1 MRLHQE
7 KLNVEIMGSN
17 GSILVEVY
25 LEYCVHKKDV
35 KELERMQR
43 AITKM
48 IRGLDVKTYKERF
61 KKLGLF
67 NLQKRRLRGRK
78 EIQKLYKERS
88 KLKIRGN
95 FLTVRAIQ

>member
-1 MRLHQE
+1 
-7 KLNVEIMGSN
+7 MGSN

-25 LEYCVHKKDV
+25 LEYCVHKKAV
-35 KELERMQR
+35 KELERTQR

-48 IRGLDVKTYKERF
+48 IRGLDVKIYKERF
-61 KKLGLF
+61 KNLGLF

-78 EIQKLYKERS
+78 EIQKLYNERS

-95 FLTVRAIQ
+95 FLTVRAI